1 LKSAAGV
8 GASLK
13 AGLRVREE
21 ASVSAVESVPG
32 IDFER
37 LAPWFSEHVAPVG
50 DLSATIIGHGNLCA
64 PPIEIG
70 GMRLE
75 PA

>member
-1 LKSAAGV
+1 
-8 GASLK
+8 
-13 AGLRVREE
+13 
-21 ASVSAVESVPG
+21 VSAVESVPG

-50 DLSATIIGHGNLCA
+50 ELSATIIGHGNLCA